1 MPESTSSTSRATSV
15 KPEELSEAVVRAVLR
30 AIEVHPV
37 GKKDKL
43 GPWTLGIISNPSPKR
58 IGEVVDE
65 KRTGETV
72 TIGVPRGLRE
82 GLTTDELSS
91 LKSGGSL
98 NNESLRKVIGKL
110 TGNPQMGIKFANSL
124 RQDFSGT
131 MEQLFELT
139 SDEQESMYII
149 SQERPDGVDL
159 FAQLLTETFKQGS
172 QPQIEISKEVVSG
185 SEGGSTARKVKFKL
199 FIKAVCPPANPQ
211 NCNIEG
217 GLEINF

>member
-1 MPESTSSTSRATSV
+1 MPESTSSSSRAASI
-15 KPEELSEAVVRAVLR
+15 KPEELSEAAVRAVLR
-30 AIEVHPV
+30 AIEVRPLD
-37 GKKDKL
+37 KKDIL
-43 GPWTLGIISNPSPKR
+43 GNITCGIIYNPH
-58 IGEVVDE
+58 E

-124 RQDFSGT
+124 RQNFSGT

-139 SDEQESMYII
+139 SDEQESVYII

>member
-58 IGEVVDE
+58 IGEAVDE

-131 MEQLFELT
+131 MEQLFQLT
-139 SDEQESMYII
+139 SDEQESVYII

-159 FAQLLTETFKQGS
+159 IAQLLTETFKQGS
-172 QPQIEISKEVVSG
+172 QPQIEISKKIASG
-185 SEGGSTARKVKFKL
+185 SEGGATASKVKFKFFL
-199 FIKAVCPPANPQ
+199 TVNYKPANPQ
-211 NCNIEG
+211 DSGVTG

>member
-1 MPESTSSTSRATSV
+1 MPESTSSSSRAASI
-15 KPEELSEAVVRAVLR
+15 KPEELSEAAVRAVLR

-43 GPWTLGIISNPSPKR
+43 GPWTLGIIYNPSPKR
-58 IGEVVDE
+58 IGEEVDE

-72 TIGVPRGLRE
+72 PIGVPRGLRE

-110 TGNPQMGIKFANSL
+110 TGNPQMEIKFANSL

-139 SDEQESMYII
+139 SDEQESVYII

-185 SEGGSTARKVKFKL
+185 SGRESTARKVKFEF
-199 FIKAVCPPANPQ
+199 FIKAACPPANPRD
-211 NCNIEG
+211 CNVEG
-217 GLEINF
+217 GFKLIF

>member
-1 MPESTSSTSRATSV
+1 MPESTSSTSRAASI
-15 KPEELSEAVVRAVLR
+15 KPEELSEAAVRAVLR
-30 AIEVHPV
+30 AIEVRPV
-37 GKKDKL
+37 DKKDIL
-43 GPWTLGIISNPSPKR
+43 GNLTLGIIYNP
-58 IGEVVDE
+58 DE

-72 TIGVPRGLRE
+72 PIGVPRGLRQ

-110 TGNPQMGIKFANSL
+110 TGNPQMEIKFANSL

-139 SDEQESMYII
+139 SDEKESLYII

-172 QPQIEISKEVVSG
+172 PPQIEISKEVVSR

>member
-1 MPESTSSTSRATSV
+1 MPESTSSSSRTTSI
-15 KPEELSEAVVRAVLR
+15 KPEELSEAAVRAVLR
-30 AIEVHPV
+30 AIEVRPV
-37 GKKDKL
+37 DKKDIL
-43 GPWTLGIISNPSPKR
+43 GTITCGIIYNPH
-58 IGEVVDE
+58 E

-72 TIGVPRGLRE
+72 PIGVPRGLRE

-98 NNESLRKVIGKL
+98 NNESLRKVIDKL
-110 TGNPQMGIKFANSL
+110 TGNSQMGLKFANSL

-131 MEQLFELT
+131 MEQLFQLT
-139 SDEQESMYII
+139 SDEQESVYII

-159 FAQLLTETFKQGS
+159 IAQLLTETFKQGS

-185 SEGGSTARKVKFKL
+185 SGGESTARKVKFEF
-199 FIKAVCPPANPQ
+199 FIKAACPPANPQ

-217 GLEINF
+217 GFKINF

>member
-1 MPESTSSTSRATSV
+1 MPESTSSSSRAASI
-15 KPEELSEAVVRAVLR
+15 KPEEFSEAVVRAVLR
-30 AIEVHPV
+30 ALEVRPV
-37 GKKDKL
+37 SKKDIL
-43 GPWTLGIISNPSPKR
+43 GNLTLGIIYNP
-58 IGEVVDE
+58 DE

-72 TIGVPRGLRE
+72 PIGVPRGLRE
-82 GLTTDELSS
+82 GLTTDELSF

-110 TGNPQMGIKFANSL
+110 TGNPQMEIKFANSL

-131 MEQLFELT
+131 MKQLFELT
-139 SDEQESMYII
+139 SDEQESVYII

-185 SEGGSTARKVKFKL
+185 SEGGSTARKVKFEF
-199 FIKAVCPPANPQ
+199 FIKAACPPANPQ

-217 GLEINF
+217 GLKINF

>member
-30 AIEVHPV
+30 AIEVRPV
-37 GKKDKL
+37 GKEDFLGKL
-43 GPWTLGIISNPSPKR
+43 IWGFIYT
-58 IGEVVDE
+58 DE
-65 KRTGETV
+65 KRTGDTV
-72 TIGVPRGLRE
+72 PIGVPRGLRE

-110 TGNPQMGIKFANSL
+110 TGKPQMGIKFANSL

-131 MEQLFELT
+131 MEQLFKLT
-139 SDEQESMYII
+139 SDEQESVYII
-149 SQERPDGVDL
+149 SQERPDSVDL

-199 FIKAVCPPANPQ
+199 FIKTVCPPANPQ